1 MAVTL
6 LDINVL
12 VGLLSE
18 DSEFHAA
25 SQRWFFQNARK
36 GWATCPFTEAGFV
49 RIISNPASSKHV
61 IRPAQAIEILEDS
74 QKFPVHEFWK
84 DDLSLA
90 EATTVF
96 REYLT
101 GHQQTNDAYLL
112 GLAAKHKGRMVTFD
126 KGIAALASVAG
137 LSHLVLSITK

>member
-6 LDINVL
+6 LDVNVL

-18 DSEFHAA
+18 DSEFYSA

-49 RIISNPASSKHV
+49 RIISNPASSRHV
-61 IRPAQAIEILEDS
+61 IRPSQAIEILEDS
-74 QKFPVHEFWK
+74 LKFPVHEFWK

-90 EATTVF
+90 EATADF

-101 GHQQTNDAYLL
+101 GHQQTNDAYML

-126 KGIAALASVAG
+126 RGVTALASMAG
-137 LSHLVLSITK
+137 LSHLVIPIAK

>member
-1 MAVTL
+1 MAVAL

-25 SQRWFFQNARK
+25 AQRWFLQNARK

-49 RIISNPASSKHV
+49 RIISNPASSRHV
-61 IRPAQAIEILEDS
+61 IRPTQAIEILEDS
-74 QKFPVHEFWK
+74 VKFPVHEFWK
-84 DDLSLA
+84 DDLTLA
-90 EATTVF
+90 EATADF

-112 GLAAKHKGRMVTFD
+112 GLTAKHKARIVTFD
-126 KGIAALASVAG
+126 RGLPALAAAAG
-137 LSHLVLSITK
+137 LSHLVVAITK